1 MPEES
6 LIETWDV
13 LKYKGHIYYADE
25 KRGFNRNMGCIE
37 IRLEGEASRLRDSL
51 IETWDV
57 LKSVQGRQGNISVGV

>member
-37 IRLEGEASRLRDSL
+37 INVIRYLFLPA
-51 IETWDV
+51 
-57 LKSVQGRQGNISVGV
+57 